1 MRIAFTKMQGAGN
14 DYIYIDATRFPVADP
29 KSLAQR
35 LSNRHFSVGADGLVL
50 ILPSDKA
57 DIRMRMFNAD
67 GSEAQMCGNAARCVA
82 RYAADH
88 HLVHSDDFSLET
100 LAGIKPLHIERR
112 NGTIVAVRVDMGEPV
127 ISSIDTDHQQV
138 LAQSN
143 GQVITAQDLT
153 IVNMGNPHAVCFVED
168 INTFPVSQLGPV
180 IEHHPLF
187 PHRTNVEFVQ
197 VIDAS
202 HLLMRVW
209 ERGTGETMACGTGAC
224 AAAVA
229 AVLKG
234 KTSPSVFIQ
243 VLGGELLVCW
253 DRPANHIFLQ
263 GPAEYS
269 FEGTIQL

>member
-1 MRIAFTKMQGAGN
+1 MQIAFTKMQGAGN
-14 DYIYIDATRFPVADP
+14 DYIYIDAMRFPIATP
-29 KSLAQR
+29 ELLAQR
-35 LSNRHFSVGADGLVL
+35 LSDRHFSVGADGLVL
-50 ILPSDKA
+50 ILPSDRA

-88 HLVHSDDFSLET
+88 HLVHSDDFTLET
-100 LAGIKPLHIERR
+100 LAGIKPLHIERHD
-112 NGTIVAVRVDMGEPV
+112 GAVVAVRVDMGEPAV
-127 ISSIDTDHQQV
+127 SSIEANPQQV
-138 LAQSN
+138 IAQKD
-143 GQVITAQDLT
+143 GKIITAQDLT

-168 INTFPVSQLGPV
+168 VNACPVSQLGPQ

-187 PHRTNVEFVQ
+187 PNRTNVEFVQ
-197 VIDAS
+197 VIDDT
-202 HLLMRVW
+202 HLAMRVW

-229 AVLKG
+229 AVLHG
-234 KTSPSVFIQ
+234 KTMPSVSLQ
-243 VLGGELLVCW
+243 VLGGNLFVCW
-253 DRPANHIFLQ
+253 DRTTNHIFLQ

>member
-1 MRIAFTKMQGAGN
+1 MQVAFTKMQGAGN
-14 DYIYIDATRFPVADP
+14 DYIYIDAMRFPIADP
-29 KSLAQR
+29 ELLARR
-35 LSNRHFSVGADGLVL
+35 LSDRHFSVGADGLVL

-88 HLVHSDDFSLET
+88 HLVHTDDFSLET
-100 LAGIKPLHIERR
+100 LAGIKPLHIERH
-112 NGTIVAVRVDMGEPV
+112 NGKVVAVRVDMGEPA
-127 ISSIDTDHQQV
+127 IS
-138 LAQSN
+138 LLEAN
-143 GQVITAQDLT
+143 LLQVIAQKDDILITPQDLT
-153 IVNMGNPHAVCFVED
+153 IVNMGNPHAVCLVED
-168 INTFPVSQLGPV
+168 VNAYPVSQLGPQ
-180 IEHHPLF
+180 IENHPLF

-197 VIDAS
+197 VVDES
-202 HLLMRVW
+202 HLAMRVW

-229 AVLKG
+229 AVLWG
-234 KTSPSVFIQ
+234 KALPSVYMQ
-243 VLGGELLVCW
+243 VLGGTLFVCW
-253 DRPANHIFLQ
+253 DRPTNHIFLQ

>member
-1 MRIAFTKMQGAGN
+1 MQVAFTKMQGAGN
-14 DYIYIDATRFPVADP
+14 DYIYIDAMRFPIAAP
-29 KSLAQR
+29 ELLAQR
-35 LSNRHFSVGADGLVL
+35 LSDRHFSVGADGLVL
-50 ILPSDKA
+50 ILPSDRA

-88 HLVHSDDFSLET
+88 HLVHSDDFTLET
-100 LAGIKPLHIERR
+100 LAGIKPLHIERLD
-112 NGTIVAVRVDMGEPV
+112 GTVVAVRVDMGEPAV
-127 ISSIDTDHQQV
+127 SLIEANPQQV
-138 LAQSN
+138 IAQKD
-143 GQVITAQDLT
+143 GKIITARDLT

-168 INTFPVSQLGPV
+168 VNACPVSQLGPQ

-187 PHRTNVEFVQ
+187 PNRTNVEFVQ
-197 VIDAS
+197 VIDDT
-202 HLLMRVW
+202 HLAMRVW

-229 AVLKG
+229 AVLRG
-234 KTSPSVFIQ
+234 KTMPSVYLK
-243 VLGGELLVCW
+243 VLGGNLFVCW
-253 DRPANHIFLQ
+253 DRPTNHIFLQ